1 MTELRQGAGGLP
13 QPAEAEGIW
22 TSIWHQEAHHSTAKG
37 LPGLPGRPGPL
48 RVRLRQ
54 MAAEDRTASQPRSQ
68 DTTAT
73 TTANRSTPPKMTE

>member
-37 LPGLPGRPGPL
+37 EPGLPGRPGPL

-54 MAAEDRTASQPRSQ
+54 MAAEDRTRLSATEPRHDGNYHGEQ
-68 DTTAT
+68 EYPAKDD
-73 TTANRSTPPKMTE
+73 